1 MAART
6 REALGWGL
14 VGALTFLVL
23 ALGYLLLAEPGLGPI
38 PLLGVAVIVFL
49 AAAGVTYLLRPRLG

>member
-14 VGALTFLVL
+14 VGALAYLVL
-23 ALGYLLLAEPGLGPI
+23 ALGYILLAEPGLGPLRI
-38 PLLGVAVIVFL
+38 LAVAVVVFV
-49 AAAGVTYLLRPRLG
+49 ASAGGTYLVRPRLE